1 MSSRRKSRTKI
12 VNYKR
17 HRKDYHINIGSVFL
31 VILFLYFTIQSIIY
45 ITHDKISIYEVTK
58 GSSETTENV
67 VTTGLI
73 LRTETVTTAE
83 AAGYINF
90 YAKEGNR
97 ISVGETLYTIDESG
111 ALSKLLQEAAEN
123 GATIS
128 DENLSLIKEDISD
141 FTGTFDNNNFSDVY
155 DFKYSLDASLIES
168 INATSLG
175 TVNASLSEDGGTAVS
190 IKGATRTGYVE
201 YFTDGYESLT
211 ADQISSEHFDES
223 KYKKKTI
230 QSGSQIKQGD
240 NIFKTIDSE
249 NWKIAVQLTDSQYED
264 YKDVDA
270 VDVYFPSENINTSA
284 YFSIQDNNGKHYGIL
299 DLTRYMTRFSERRF
313 VDVEILGDVITGLKV
328 PKSSVTTKAFYTVP
342 IAYLTKGGAS
352 NDYGF
357 NKEVVKD
364 GATTVEFVDV
374 DIISQ
379 DDEYCYVSKDS
390 ENIDKGNVIVKPDST
405 ERFQI
410 GPTQELK
417 GVYNVN
423 NGYTSFRYIK
433 ILSSKNDYYIVKS
446 DTRYGLQVYD
456 QIILDADT
464 VKDNTQIFR

>member
-155 DFKYSLDASLIES
+155 DFKYS
-168 INATSLG
+168 
-175 TVNASLSEDGGTAVS
+175 
-190 IKGATRTGYVE
+190 
-201 YFTDGYESLT
+201 
-211 ADQISSEHFDES
+211 
-223 KYKKKTI
+223 
-230 QSGSQIKQGD
+230 
-240 NIFKTIDSE
+240 
-249 NWKIAVQLTDSQYED
+249 
-264 YKDVDA
+264 
-270 VDVYFPSENINTSA
+270 
-284 YFSIQDNNGKHYGIL
+284 IL
-299 DLTRYMTRFSERRF
+299 QMD
-313 VDVEILGDVITGLKV
+313 
-328 PKSSVTTKAFYTVP
+328 TKALLLIKYQMSISMSP
-342 IAYLTKGGAS
+342 NIRRKLS
-352 NDYGF
+352 NQEAKS
-357 NKEVVKD
+357 NKV
-364 GATTVEFVDV
+364 
-374 DIISQ
+374 IIFL
-379 DDEYCYVSKDS
+379 KPL
-390 ENIDKGNVIVKPDST
+390 IVK
-405 ERFQI
+405 I
-410 GPTQELK
+410 G
-417 GVYNVN
+417 
-423 NGYTSFRYIK
+423 R
-433 ILSSKNDYYIVKS
+433 
-446 DTRYGLQVYD
+446 LQYS
-456 QIILDADT
+456 
-464 VKDNTQIFR
+464 